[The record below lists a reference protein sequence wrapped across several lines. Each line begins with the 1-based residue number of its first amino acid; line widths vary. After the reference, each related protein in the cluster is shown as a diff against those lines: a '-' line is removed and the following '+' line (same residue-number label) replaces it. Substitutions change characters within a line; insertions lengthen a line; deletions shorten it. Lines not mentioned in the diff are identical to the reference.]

1 MAEDSKRPK
10 RAKVSR
16 RLEYRRPKREEVPA
30 GPRDDWYGDDEGDT
44 GSAGVRELR
53 HPKPLGPLADAGEL
67 PLPEPPLMVSLPD
80 PRR

>member
-1 MAEDSKRPK
+1 MAEETKRPK
-10 RAKVSR
+10 KAKVSR

-30 GPRDDWYGDDEGDT
+30 GPTDDWNDDGDT
-44 GSAGVRELR
+44 GSAGVREPR